1 MIKELLIMVACF
13 ASGYAVAVYINRK
26 HILKAKRDIKFVN
39 CLKRKSY
46 SRGYKSGV
54 TYARECI
61 KR

>member
-1 MIKELLIMVACF
+1 MVACF